1 LLVRDASVAA
11 LLVCLSCFA
20 LCARAE
26 GMLAKA
32 SQVPSFAE
40 PWFLKFNAD
49 CEFRIV
55 MSPNDLKDAGLEAL
69 GKKWK

>member
-1 LLVRDASVAA
+1 
-11 LLVCLSCFA
+11 
-20 LCARAE
+20 
-26 GMLAKA
+26 MLAKA